1 MSEINIM
8 GIEPI
13 TTFNSTEI
21 LYGLGDVGLLEEFNK
36 TKAKAGDKTGTFIAA
51 SDDHMVVVMFSNKHP
66 GMIGMAFLDER
77 FKDVKTAEGLRE
89 IAAPFLAHLGFN
101 VTGTVSSTDKKQEY
115 DRSPPLTNNNRLF
128 GGRN

>member
-36 TKAKAGDKTGTFIAA
+36 TKAKAGDRTGTFIAG

-66 GMIGMAFLDER
+66 GMIGMAFFDER
-77 FKDVKTAEGLRE
+77 FKEVKTADELRV
-89 IAAPFLAHLGFN
+89 IASPFLKHLGFN
-101 VTGTVSSTDKKQEY
+101 VTGTVSSTDKGMKQDKQEY
-115 DRSPPLTNNNRLF
+115 DPNNRLF
-128 GGRN
+128 GGNN

>member
-1 MSEINIM
+1 M
-8 GIEPI
+8 GIQPV
-13 TTFNSTEI
+13 TTFNSSEVM
-21 LYGLGDVGLLEEFNK
+21 YGLSDVGLLEEFNK

-77 FKDVKTAEGLRE
+77 FKGVKTADELRG

-101 VTGTVSSTDKKQEY
+101 VTGTVSSTDKVTKQEY
-115 DRSPPLTNNNRLF
+115 DPNNRLF
-128 GGRN
+128 GVLN